1 MILKLINQVQNFFQ
15 IKINRR
21 ERFFGSETTLHRS
34 CCCCWHVRQQQF
46 LAFALINIFCLIQFL
61 FSQLTLSLSLT
72 LSFSLSYTHFLTLS
86 PLSLFLLSYNS
97 LPDSNRLKDN
107 IPGIILLLEAKCLQ
121 RNWKSGSSESFFVP
135 AANVINKPRGIFCD
149 GQLGCLKTKRSQ
161 VQGLHIQKS
170 QSA

>member
-1 MILKLINQVQNFFQ
+1 MILKLINLVQKIFQ
-15 IKINRR
+15 IKNNRR

-34 CCCCWHVRQQQF
+34 FCCCCCCWHVGQQQF

-61 FSQLTLSLSLT
+61 FSQLTLSLSYSLILLVI
-72 LSFSLSYTHFLTLS
+72 LSHFLTLS

-107 IPGIILLLEAKCLQ
+107 IPGIILVLEAKCLQ

-135 AANVINKPRGIFCD
+135 AANVTNKPKGIFCE
-149 GQLGCLKTKRSQ
+149 
-161 VQGLHIQKS
+161 
-170 QSA
+170 A